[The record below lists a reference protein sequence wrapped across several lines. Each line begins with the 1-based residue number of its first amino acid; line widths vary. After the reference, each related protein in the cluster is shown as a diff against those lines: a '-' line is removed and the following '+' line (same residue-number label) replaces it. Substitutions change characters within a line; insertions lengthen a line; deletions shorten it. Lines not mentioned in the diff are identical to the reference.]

1 MEAENIVFG
10 SSQGTPAAISSPWQ
24 LSLWIPSTKNIED
37 LTNFNPPER
46 LFETSQKSGS
56 WDVLR
61 VPPSHGNTI
70 SFTSWR
76 GRVWSH
82 GHGDLHFQCGQG
94 WSVRVSG
101 LQVHGRGLSVGT
113 PAKRPVGPVPW
124 GTWGISTSRV
134 FQGKQ
139 MRNVRKKH
147 GETQPPG
154 RLIEVWCS
162 KSNVEQYRRDPGKMG
177 YLVGSVGIYISPVIG
192 SQLGHANC
200 LVPLYLLGDDMIC
213 KQIGFC
219 WEFWF
224 KLSAVLFIPK
234 GCESTLPDLALGI
247 VRTG

>member
-10 SSQGTPAAISSPWQ
+10 SSQGTLAAISSPSQ

-37 LTNFNPPER
+37 LTHFNHPKGY
-46 LFETSQKSGS
+46 ETPQKSGS
-56 WDVLR
+56 WDVLGASQPR
-61 VPPSHGNTI
+61 SP

-76 GRVWSH
+76 LRTCLVSRPWRPAFSMWSRLVCTRVRTSSTWPWPLC
-82 GHGDLHFQCGQG
+82 GHPGEAPCAMGHLGNQH
-94 WSVRVSG
+94 
-101 LQVHGRGLSVGT
+101 
-113 PAKRPVGPVPW
+113 
-124 GTWGISTSRV
+124 

-139 MRNVRKKH
+139 MRNVRKK
-147 GETQPPG
+147 TWRDTTTRQVDC
-154 RLIEVWCS
+154 EVWCS
-162 KSNVEQYRRDPGKMG
+162 KSNVEQYRRDPGKYWKNEIPCRVCWCLHLTRDRFTAG
-177 YLVGSVGIYISPVIG
+177 PCKL
-192 SQLGHANC
+192 LGA
-200 LVPLYLLGDDMIC
+200 LILGDDMIC